1 MHKQSLPPPTHTLS
15 NRTPLRAR
23 ERKGCSKLHFKVTLP
38 VATYLASEQKL
49 NSEEEG
55 SMRIDCGS
63 GSRCGRLLLIVL
75 LLVLTAGVVSSSDN
89 NNISSSSSG
98 NNNSSSSSSDNNNS
112 SSCSSSSDNSSS
124 NNRNINSSSS
134 NGESVGNSRSP
145 PSAREQGLVL
155 EAFFLVC
162 LLAFLL
168 FGAFMAVLAA
178 INCSPR

>member
-1 MHKQSLPPPTHTLS
+1 
-15 NRTPLRAR
+15 
-23 ERKGCSKLHFKVTLP
+23 
-38 VATYLASEQKL
+38 
-49 NSEEEG
+49 
-55 SMRIDCGS
+55 MRVDCGS

-89 NNISSSSSG
+89 NNSS
-98 NNNSSSSSSDNNNS
+98 
-112 SSCSSSSDNSSS
+112 SSSSDNSSS

-134 NGESVGNSRSP
+134 NGKSVGNSRSQ
-145 PSAREQGLVL
+145 PSARDQGLVL

-178 INCSPR
+178 INCCPR